1 MDDLTLIDDL
11 TMHALIAKDERGLTT
26 DGICK
31 ALKSTGA
38 PSAAVITA
46 ALGRL
51 CERALIEEA
60 PRVPRL
66 KSVRFRLLEAGREH
80 LRALLPESVMTGRA
94 RRKAARILTMQHTF
108 GVDPALAAAIMGKKE
123 GLATYLLAKR
133 LGLEFRAS
141 TKAADLARRVAATEL
156 CVTDSKTDTL
166 WNVLITRGMTAT
178 TAETA
183 PEFPRERPN
192 FADEVK
198 HAAPRAMNG
207 WLGPRKLFI
216 HRAWEA
222 WRTEAADPL
231 DLPEFKSHLV
241 QASRTGALSLARA
254 DFTIGL
260 DPEDLASSETR
271 DGSEIFH
278 FLSIAQEARQ

>member
-31 ALKSTGA
+31 ALKNTGTPST
-38 PSAAVITA
+38 AAITA

-51 CERALIEEA
+51 CERALIEEM
-60 PRVPRL
+60 PRKPRQRI
-66 KSVRFRLLEAGREH
+66 VRFRLLNAGREH
-80 LRALLPESVMTGRA
+80 LRRLLPESAMTVRA
-94 RRKAARILTMQHTF
+94 RRKAARLLAMQHTF
-108 GVDPALAAAIMGKKE
+108 GVEPALAPAIMDKKE
-123 GLATYLLAKR
+123 GLVTYLLAKR
-133 LGLEFRAS
+133 LGLEFHAG
-141 TKAADLARRVAATEL
+141 TKAADLARRVAGAEL
-156 CVTDSKTDTL
+156 GVPDSKADTL
-166 WNVLITRGMTAT
+166 WSALVTRGMPKTATAT
-178 TAETA
+178 TAEM
-183 PEFPRERPN
+183 PRERAN
-192 FADEVK
+192 FAEEVK
-198 HAAPRAMNG
+198 QAAPRAMNG

-231 DLPEFKSHLV
+231 DLPAFKSHLV

-260 DPEDLASSETR
+260 DPADLASSETR
-271 DGSEIFH
+271 DGAEIFH